1 VQVKLQVLVRA
12 MQGRQVKVYGSHQS
26 LRRVDVEVAAGV
38 EDEKIQGGLMGEPPG
53 EQQRCALGQQQGQ
66 WGDPSCGPRGG

>member
-1 VQVKLQVLVRA
+1 MQVKLQVLVRA

-38 EDEKIQGGLMGEPPG
+38 EDEKIQGGPPG

>member
-1 VQVKLQVLVRA
+1 
-12 MQGRQVKVYGSHQS
+12 MKVYGSHQS

-38 EDEKIQGGLMGEPPG
+38 EDEKIQGGPPG